1 MDCAGW
7 GVPQHAAI
15 VKFTLGRRTLHCN
28 QCSRR
33 RHVSVRGG
41 HALILVT
48 TGVFNYAAASAKE
61 EAMLTLPVLR
71 SVETPNIILRELRR
85 SDGPDL
91 VCFMTQPRYQR
102 FIAHRLKDE
111 DEVFAFV
118 SRQLAVQGD
127 TRRHVFHLVA
137 EERHSSEVIGDGFL
151 ISHPD
156 KSVEIGWGLHPA
168 LWRVGLG
175 TEIGRA
181 LIALGFERLKA
192 DKVWCK
198 VMRPNAASGCL
209 AKRIGMV
216 QSETRDNFPVGHG
229 RFEQVDFFSIEAE
242 TYFNLPY

>member
-1 MDCAGW
+1 VA
-7 GVPQHAAI
+7 
-15 VKFTLGRRTLHCN
+15 
-28 QCSRR
+28 
-33 RHVSVRGG
+33 
-41 HALILVT
+41 
-48 TGVFNYAAASAKE
+48 TGVFNYAAARAKDGT
-61 EAMLTLPVLR
+61 MLTLPVLR
-71 SVETPNIILRELRR
+71 SIETPNITLRELRR

-168 LWRVGLG
+168 LWRIGLG

-192 DKVWCK
+192 NKVWCK

-209 AKRIGMV
+209 AKRVGMV